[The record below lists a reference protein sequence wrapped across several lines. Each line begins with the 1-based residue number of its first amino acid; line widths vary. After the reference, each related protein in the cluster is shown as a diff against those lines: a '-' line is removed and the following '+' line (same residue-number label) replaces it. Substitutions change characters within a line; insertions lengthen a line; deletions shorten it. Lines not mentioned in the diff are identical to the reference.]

1 MLYVLLTLLFLDAA
15 EPLLTTRPGI
25 ACFAAGLVV
34 LLGLWGHVYFQ
45 IGQCN
50 ALREQ
55 IVIEALENGDEIAVL
70 PTESYEVWWGRNPT
84 PGWRSIRYRDFFGI
98 PHELS
103 LIFLPVGSFE
113 HWPEITQEDWDNAFY
128 YGYAFD

>member
-1 MLYVLLTLLFLDAA
+1 M
-15 EPLLTTRPGI
+15 
-25 ACFAAGLVV
+25 V